1 MKGCAQ
7 RIVAIAMAL
16 ALSVPAPESLHA
28 QSPAPA
34 QAAPVQNPQQPGS
47 FVMKVN
53 AELVLTNVVA
63 RDKKTG
69 ELVHGLKQSDFT
81 VYESGKQQQ
90 IATFDFQS
98 VDMDSPVLRL
108 LDAWRHDFQG
118 VQSDLL
124 TRCAVVN
131 RPQPRTPTKQRSALR
146 RDASTANE
154 LARELVLRSA

>member
-1 MKGCAQ
+1 MNGFIQ
-7 RIVAIAMAL
+7 SVVAVAMAL
-16 ALSVPAPESLHA
+16 TLNTSVPYSLQG

-34 QAAPVQNPQQPGS
+34 QSPAAQNSQQPG

-69 ELVHGLKQSDFT
+69 ELVRGLKQSDFT

-98 VDMDSPVLRL
+98 VD
-108 LDAWRHDFQG
+108 
-118 VQSDLL
+118 
-124 TRCAVVN
+124 
-131 RPQPRTPTKQRSALR
+131 
-146 RDASTANE
+146 
-154 LARELVLRSA
+154 